1 MSPRSASTRTDILRA
16 ARALIETAPFAQ
28 VSLTRVAAAAGVSRQ
43 AIYLHFRSKTQLLLA
58 LVGWIDENGR
68 LPDLLA
74 EARQGSDPVE
84 IFTRGVRA
92 AATYNLDIADVG
104 LALRA
109 ARHSDPAAAAAWD
122 DRMADRLTGI
132 RRAVHR
138 VETAGRLRPQWT
150 TQTAADAT
158 FALISLT
165 VYEDLVRERGWPPER
180 YVNQLASIARHT
192 FITPD
197 EEDDN
202 HPRATAVDGQSQR
215 A

>member
-1 MSPRSASTRTDILRA
+1 LRA

-28 VSLTRVAAAAGVSRQ
+28 VSMTRVAAAAGVSRQ
-43 AIYLHFRSKTQLLLA
+43 AIYLHFQSKTQLLLA
-58 LVGWIDENGR
+58 LVEWIDENGR

-74 EARQGSDPVE
+74 EARQGSDPVDR
-84 IFTRGVRA
+84 FTQGVCA

-109 ARHSDPAAAAAWD
+109 ARQSDPAAAAAWD
-122 DRMADRLTGI
+122 DRMADRLAGI
-132 RRAVHR
+132 RRAVQQ

-150 TQTAADAT
+150 TPTAADAT
-158 FALISLT
+158 FALTSLT

-197 EEDDN
+197 DEDN
-202 HPRATAVDGQSQR
+202 HPRAIAVDGKLQQ

>member
-1 MSPRSASTRTDILRA
+1 MRA
-16 ARALIETAPFAQ
+16 ARALIESEPFAQ

-58 LVGWIDENGR
+58 LVGWIDEHGR

-74 EARQGSDPVE
+74 EARQGSDPVD

-92 AATYNLDIADVG
+92 AATYNLDIADIG

-122 DRMADRLTGI
+122 DRMAGRMAGI
-132 RRAVHR
+132 RQAAQR

-158 FALISLT
+158 FALTSLT
-165 VYEDLVRERGWPPER
+165 VYEDLVRERGWSPER
-180 YVNQLASIARHT
+180 YVDQLASIARHT

-197 EEDDN
+197 HEDNN
-202 HPRATAVDGQSQR
+202 HPPATAVDRQSQQ